1 MNVLVT
7 GGTGF
12 VGRQVLR
19 QLVPTGHRIR
29 LLVRNPQ
36 APALNG
42 LPGHDALEFC
52 GGAITD
58 AVSLPAAVEGIDAVI
73 HLVGIISEVGGN
85 TFEAVHARGTA
96 DLVRAAARA
105 GVSRFVHMSALGT
118 RPHAAARY
126 HQTKW
131 AGEETVRAG
140 GIPWTILRPSLIYGP
155 GDQSVNFFE
164 RISRWSPVLPVMGP
178 GRARLQPVSVDAVA
192 QSFVS
197 ALTLPAA
204 MGQTLDVCGEERLT
218 FPEIL
223 RTMLTVVGRRRL
235 LVHVPWPLARM
246 QAVLAE
252 AVFAGLLG
260 QAPPLNR
267 DQLIMLAED
276 NIGDAEP
283 ARGLFG
289 LRLESFRDG
298 ISRYL
303 RR

>member
-1 MNVLVT
+1 MNVLIT

-12 VGRQVLR
+12 VGREVLR

-29 LLVRNPQ
+29 LLVRNPE
-36 APALNG
+36 APALAE
-42 LPGHDALEFC
+42 LPGHGALEFC
-52 GGAITD
+52 AGAVTD
-58 AVSLPAAVEGIDAVI
+58 AASLPAAVEGIDAVI
-73 HLVGIISEVGGN
+73 HLVGIISEVRGN
-85 TFEAVHARGTA
+85 TFDAVHARGTA

-105 GVSRFVHMSALGT
+105 GVSRFIHMSALGT

-126 HQTKW
+126 HMTKW
-131 AGEETVRAG
+131 VGEEAVRAG
-140 GIPWTILRPSLIYGP
+140 EIPWTILRPSLIYGP

-164 RISRWSPVLPVMGP
+164 RMSRWSPVLPVMGP
-178 GRARLQPVSVDAVA
+178 GRARLQPVSVEAVA
-192 QSFVS
+192 RSFVG
-197 ALTLPAA
+197 ALALPTVV
-204 MGQTLDVCGEERLT
+204 GRTLDVCGEERLT

-223 RTMLTVVGRRRL
+223 RTMLAVVGRRRV
-235 LVHVPWPLARM
+235 LVHVPWAVARM
-246 QAVLAE
+246 QAAIAE
-252 AVFAGLLG
+252 AVFAGALG

-276 NIGDAEP
+276 SIGEVEP

-298 ISRYL
+298 IARYL